1 MKSEAGNLG
10 IKVVGVG
17 GSGNNAVSRMKKCD
31 IKGVEMIVINADV
44 QDLRKS
50 GADRKLQIGEKITQG
65 LGTGMDPEIGRQAA
79 EENREEIKEVLKG
92 ADVVFITCGLGGG
105 CGTGA
110 SPVVAEIAKE
120 IGALTIAVVTNPFSF
135 EGLYR
140 QNIAKEGLAQL
151 KKKVDTLIT
160 IDNDKLLKILDPK
173 TALISAFW
181 SCDDILREAVKGIS
195 DLIMLPGIINVDF
208 ADIKAIMKDS
218 GTAIFGVGITK
229 GEKRAIEAAKKAI
242 ESPLL
247 NISPRGA
254 KGILFNVSGGDVS
267 LSEIN
272 EVGELIAQ
280 EVNPSAKI
288 IFGAVQDSNLKK
300 GEIKVTIIAT
310 GF

>member
-1 MKSEAGNLG
+1 MKNEIKNLG
-10 IKVVGVG
+10 IKVIGVG
-17 GSGNNAVSRMKKCD
+17 GSGNNAVSRMKKCN
-31 IKGVEMIVINADV
+31 IKGVEMIVANADV

-50 GADRKLQIGEKITQG
+50 SADKKIQIGKEITQG
-65 LGTGMDPEIGRQAA
+65 LGTGMDPEIGKQAA
-79 EENREEIKEVLKG
+79 EESREEIKEALKG
-92 ADVVFITCGLGGG
+92 ADVVFVTCGLGGG

-135 EGLYR
+135 EGLFR
-140 QNIAKEGLAQL
+140 QNIAKEGLL
-151 KKKVDTLIT
+151 KLKEKVDTLIT
-160 IDNDKLLKILDPK
+160 IENDKLLKILDPK
-173 TALISAFW
+173 TTLVSAFW

-208 ADIKAIMKDS
+208 ADVKAIMKDS
-218 GTAIFGVGITK
+218 GSAIFGVGISK
-229 GEKRAIEAAKKAI
+229 GENRVVEATKKAI

-247 NISPRGA
+247 NISPKGA
-254 KGILFNVSGGDVS
+254 KGILFNVSGKDVS

-272 EVGELIAQ
+272 EIGEIIAQ
-280 EVNPSAKI
+280 EVNPNAKI
-288 IFGAVQDSNLKK
+288 IFGAVQDENLKK